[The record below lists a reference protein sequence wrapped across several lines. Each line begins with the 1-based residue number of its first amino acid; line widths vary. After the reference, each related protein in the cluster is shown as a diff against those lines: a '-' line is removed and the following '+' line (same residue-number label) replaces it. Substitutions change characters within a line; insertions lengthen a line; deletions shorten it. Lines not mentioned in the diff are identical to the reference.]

1 MEAGK
6 LNIDSIQFNLPKLLG
21 EVVESFALKVE
32 QNNTKLILDATQ
44 ITVSEIISDPNRL
57 RQILN
62 NLIGNAVK
70 FTKNGDVIIIAR
82 VDDSTDGSF
91 LECSVI
97 DTGIGINKNQQTSL
111 FNSFTQADTST
122 TRQFGGTGLGLTI
135 VKQLC
140 ELMGGSVSVNSVEGE
155 GSTFSFSV
163 KIQPRLSKEQDLPS
177 HLINNKRILFIDE
190 CHLNTSIATKQLT
203 I

>member
-1 MEAGK
+1 M
-6 LNIDSIQFNLPKLLG
+6 
-21 EVVESFALKVE
+21 
-32 QNNTKLILDATQ
+32 
-44 ITVSEIISDPNRL
+44 
-57 RQILN
+57 
-62 NLIGNAVK
+62 
-70 FTKNGDVIIIAR
+70 
-82 VDDSTDGSF
+82 DDSTDGSF

-177 HLINNKRILFIDE
+177 HLINNKRILIIDE

-203 I
+203 IWGAHVEFINDYNEVLIHLEETTRSYDAILVCLLYTSPSPRD